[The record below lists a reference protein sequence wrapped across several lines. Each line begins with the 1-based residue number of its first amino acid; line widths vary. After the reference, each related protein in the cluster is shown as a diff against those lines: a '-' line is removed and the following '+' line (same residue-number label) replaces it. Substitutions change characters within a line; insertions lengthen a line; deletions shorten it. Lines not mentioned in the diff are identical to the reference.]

1 MVFLYP
7 HTIKDMLAQFV
18 KFCVVGASGTVIDF
32 GLTYLFKEKVHLNKY
47 ISNSIGFLSAA
58 TSNYILNRIWSF
70 ENHNPA
76 IGEQYM
82 LFMSISLLGLL
93 INNGVIYLLTKKLHM
108 NFYVAKVIATGVVTL
123 WNFVMN
129 YLFTFR

>member
-1 MVFLYP
+1 
-7 HTIKDMLAQFV
+7 MLAQFI
-18 KFCVVGASGTVIDF
+18 KFCVVGASGTIIDF
-32 GLTYLFKEKVHLNKY
+32 GLTYIFKEKLRVNKY
-47 ISNSIGFLSAA
+47 ISNSIGFISAA

-76 IGEQYM
+76 IGQQYM
-82 LFMSISLLGLL
+82 LFMAISLLGLG
-93 INNGVIYLLTKKLHM
+93 INNGVIFLLTKKFHL
-108 NFYVAKVIATGVVTL
+108 NFYLSKVVATGVVTL

>member
-7 HTIKDMLAQFV
+7 ISIKDMLEQFV
-18 KFCVVGASGTVIDF
+18 KFCVVGLSGTIIDF
-32 GLTYLFKEKVHLNKY
+32 GLTYIFKEKVRLNKY

-82 LFMSISLLGLL
+82 LFMAISLLGLL
-93 INNGVIYLLTKKLHM
+93 INNGVIYLLTKKLHL

>member
-7 HTIKDMLAQFV
+7 ITIDLMLAQFV

>member
-1 MVFLYP
+1 
-7 HTIKDMLAQFV
+7 MLAQFV

-47 ISNSIGFLSAA
+47 ISNSIGFISAA

-108 NFYVAKVIATGVVTL
+108 NFYVAKIIATGVVTL

>member
-1 MVFLYP
+1 
-7 HTIKDMLAQFV
+7 MLAQFV

-129 YLFTFR
+129 YLLTFR

>member
-1 MVFLYP
+1 
-7 HTIKDMLAQFV
+7 MLAQFV

>member
-1 MVFLYP
+1 
-7 HTIKDMLAQFV
+7 MLAQFV

-47 ISNSIGFLSAA
+47 ISNSIGFISAA